1 MQGIK
6 AAMAASCS
14 LGQGGN
20 NLAKQ
25 NYIFVFSG
33 RSRHSP
39 DILKMNIGQNSFWVY
54 PFLKNPALALGSAI
68 SNKYARTHG

>member
-1 MQGIK
+1 LLPSMQGIK

-33 RSRHSP
+33 CSRHSP
-39 DILKMNIGQNSFWVY
+39 DILK
-54 PFLKNPALALGSAI
+54 K
-68 SNKYARTHG
+68 